1 MAFIPRYERLG
12 REECNMTDKLDTD
25 IMVDSFKSLTDV
37 MRDLEGKYP
46 NDPRAMLTGA
56 IHALYT
62 SVMMKAPSP
71 IIAMSFLLDELTRFA
86 DSLDSDNADKWVVDV
101 IGDDDETMH

>member
-12 REECNMTDKLDTD
+12 TEECNMTDKLDTD
-25 IMVDSFKSLTDV
+25 IMIESFKNLTEV
-37 MRDLEGKYP
+37 MRDLENRYP

-71 IIAMSFLLDELTRFA
+71 ILAVAFLLEELTRFA
-86 DSLDSDNADKWVVDV
+86 DSMDTDNSDKWVVDV
-101 IGDDDETMH
+101 IGDDDEKMH